1 MIYWKCTRGI
11 TVQPNVH
18 TFLRFV
24 LRPVISTSKY
34 KKKSIKHYDGWQR
47 NMHLK
52 HSAILHIFHMVS
64 IMFHAHIVIP
74 NYSVKYI
81 KSVSQW
87 IYFITSYTPTTPY
100 SNSKFISRQ
109 VVCIVSFEWQFQK
122 SLWHIKV
129 DHLNSSI

>member
-1 MIYWKCTRGI
+1 MYTRY
-11 TVQPNVH
+11 N
-18 TFLRFV
+18 
-24 LRPVISTSKY
+24 STTKWTLVFKVCFASRNLYLKIQ
-34 KKKSIKHYDGWQR
+34 KKSIMYYDGWQR

-64 IMFHAHIVIP
+64 IIFHAHIVIP

-87 IYFITSYTPTTPY
+87 IYFITTHTPTTPY
-100 SNSKFISRQ
+100 SNNKFISRQ

-122 SLWHIKV
+122 SLLYIKV
-129 DHLNSSI
+129 GHLNSSI